1 MSLSDP
7 IADMLTRIRNAQMA
21 NKKSVSIPSS
31 KIKNSI
37 ASVLQEEGYIDSYQT
52 KINEGVSVIQV
63 NLKYFSGSP
72 VIETIRRVSKPGL
85 RIYKSA
91 SNLQEVLGGMGIS
104 IVSTSKGVMTGRKAK
119 NIGIGGEIICEVI

>member
-21 NKKSVSIPSS
+21 KKESVSMPFS
-31 KIKNSI
+31 KIKYSI
-37 ASVLQEEGYIDSYQT
+37 ASVLKDEGYIDSCQT
-52 KINEGVSVIQV
+52 FINQNVSVIQI
-63 NLKYFSGSP
+63 NLKYYSGSP
-72 VIETIRRVSKPGL
+72 VIESIKRVSRPGM
-85 RIYKSA
+85 RIYKSV

-119 NIGIGGEIICEVI
+119 KMGIGGEVICEVV